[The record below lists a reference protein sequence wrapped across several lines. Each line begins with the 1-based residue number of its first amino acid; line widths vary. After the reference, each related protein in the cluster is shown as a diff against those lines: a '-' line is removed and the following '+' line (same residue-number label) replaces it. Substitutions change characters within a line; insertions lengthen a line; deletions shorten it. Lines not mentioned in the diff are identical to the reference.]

1 MSTVG
6 YATLD
11 VIPSVK
17 GLAGELQKQTAGDLT
32 RAGRIGGKR
41 YGDAAGSEAAGG
53 FKSRFAGAMKG
64 FAPLAGLAG
73 GASIVA
79 GFKVAID
86 GASDLSESTSKVNV
100 VFGQAAQSVLDF
112 ADSAAKGLGQSEA
125 QALEATGTFGN
136 LLRSVGLAEDVSAEF
151 STTMVRL
158 ASDLA
163 SFNNTSAT
171 EALDALRSGLVG
183 ETEPLKRFGVNMNEA
198 VLKAKALELGLS
210 DGKAVLDSNA
220 KAQAAYAVIMEQTS
234 LAQGDFARTSGG
246 LANQS
251 KILGAQWT
259 ELTTTV
265 GGELLPAVTGF
276 VSFMNDEGI
285 PALAGAGG
293 VAKDAAVAIGGLPT
307 PVKAAATA
315 FVALRI
321 ASATGLSDGI
331 ASSASS
337 ARGAI
342 DSLRIRT
349 MLAADA
355 FTQTRTITR
364 EFADTT
370 ARVSSGVGRATAS
383 LNALRAGASGA
394 GAALKSGIGG
404 AVGMLGGPWGI
415 ALIAGTA
422 LLAKFWGEQREAK
435 ARVEELTAA
444 LDQQTGAITANA
456 EEVAFKN
463 LQDSG
468 AIDLAKK
475 YGISLDLVRE
485 AALGNT
491 DALAQVNAELDRQ
504 QAAFAASAPA
514 VKGSSDATSR
524 FSTDITH
531 LREALGVQNEELKDS
546 RDALTNHAAFTK
558 GSADATQDATG
569 ELVTYAGAIEKATD
583 KLVTLVE
590 KEKDRALTQ
599 IQNRRDAI
607 ALRETLKAARDAA
620 AEGTKTLNEN
630 TGAGRENMAA
640 LLDLADQWANSTPK
654 VTDAKGAYVK
664 MRAEF
669 LLVATQMGATKA
681 EAKKL
686 ADQLLKVPERAPI
699 EFQSKGYRERMAEIA
714 AIKAAA
720 ASLGSASVD
729 FTPRGFGTPD
739 GTPLPRT
746 SPKPDPVGD
755 PTQRA
760 GVVFDQRGSTIL
772 THNYDDFVKKSQR
785 KAQAAGLGGR
795 PND

>member
-1 MSTVG
+1 MSTIG

-17 GLAGELQKQTAGDLT
+17 GLASELQKQTGGDLT
-32 RAGRIGGKR
+32 KAGRIGGKR
-41 YGDAAGSEAAGG
+41 YGDAAGAEAAGG

-64 FAPLAGLAG
+64 FAPLAGLVG

-79 GFKVAID
+79 GFKAAVD

-100 VFGQAAQSVLDF
+100 VFGSASKSVLDF
-112 ADSAAKGLGQSEA
+112 ADNAAKGLGQSEA

-151 STTMVRL
+151 STTMVSL

-265 GGELLPAVTGF
+265 GQELLPAVTGF
-276 VSFMNDEGI
+276 VSYMNDEGI

-293 VAKDAAVAIGGLPT
+293 AAKDVALAIGDLPA
-307 PVKAAATA
+307 PVKAAAAA

-321 ASATGLSDGI
+321 ASATGLTAGI
-331 ASSASS
+331 ASSAAS
-337 ARGAI
+337 AKGAI

-349 MLAADA
+349 MLASDA
-355 FTQTRTITR
+355 FTEARTITR
-364 EFADTT
+364 EFAGTT
-370 ARVSSGVGRATAS
+370 ARVSSGVSRATAS
-383 LNALRAGASGA
+383 LAALRAGAAGA
-394 GAALKSGIGG
+394 GAAIKSGIGG
-404 AVGMLGGPWGI
+404 AAGMLGGPWGI
-415 ALIAGTA
+415 AIIAATA
-422 LLAKFWGEQREAK
+422 LLGKFWSEQQKAK
-435 ARVEELTAA
+435 QLVEEFTATLDLQTAA
-444 LDQQTGAITANA
+444 LTANTRETA
-456 EEVAFKN
+456 IATLEKE
-463 LQDSG
+463 G
-468 AIDLAKK
+468 AYKAAQLL
-475 YGISLDLVRE
+475 GVSLEDVTA
-485 AALGNT
+485 AALGNA
-491 DALAQVNAELDRQ
+491 DAIARVRERYAELNATDINTEQ
-504 QAAFAASAPA
+504 HKAMGILGDAVGTTTTAIDGATAAQKRMIAA
-514 VKGSSDATSR
+514 GSDAAAA
-524 FSTDITH
+524 TD
-531 LREALGVQNEELKDS
+531 DS
-546 RDALTNHAAFTK
+546 AAATK
-558 GSADATQDATG
+558 GATV
-569 ELVTYAGAIEKATD
+569 ELVTYAGAIDKARE
-583 KLVTLVE
+583 KLVTLIE

-599 IQNRRDAI
+599 IQNRRDAL

-620 AEGTKTLNEN
+620 EDGTKTLNKN

-654 VTDAKGAYVK
+654 VTDARGAYVK
-664 MRAEF
+664 MRDEF
-669 LLVATQMGATKA
+669 ITVATQMGATKA

-686 ADQLLKVPERAPI
+686 ADQLLKVPERAPL
-699 EFQSKGYRERMAEIA
+699 EFQSKGYQKTMAEIA

-720 ASLGSASVD
+720 AQLGSASVD

-739 GTPLPRT
+739 GRPLAPAPPAAPDATP
-746 SPKPDPVGD
+746 SGNKPP
-755 PTQRA
+755 A
-760 GVVFDQRGSTIL
+760 GVTFTGPI
-772 THNYDDFVKKSQR
+772 NVKSNNPR
-785 KAQAAGLGGR
+785 EFAAEVDRRTRDRAMGGR
-795 PND
+795 G